1 MSQWVHPG
9 IRAVVFDAVG
19 TLLFPQPSAPEIY
32 RTLALRQGV
41 ELPAEAI
48 RRQFVEAFRI
58 EEDADR
64 ANRWITSEQ
73 RERDRWRTIVTT
85 TLSVLPDPESAFAE
99 LFDHFA
105 LPAAWQ
111 LHEDAECVFRSL
123 GNRGVRIGMG
133 TNYDSRVRSVIAGLP
148 GLAPLQ
154 DRVVVS
160 AAIGFR
166 KPAPEFFQ
174 EVARTMGCEPRH
186 VLFVGDDVENDF
198 EGASAAGM
206 EAVLLDPR
214 GQSTLPRRIERL
226 RELSA

>member
-1 MSQWVHPG
+1 
-9 IRAVVFDAVG
+9 
-19 TLLFPQPSAPEIY
+19 
-32 RTLALRQGV
+32 
-41 ELPAEAI
+41 
-48 RRQFVEAFRI
+48 
-58 EEDADR
+58 
-64 ANRWITSEQ
+64 
-73 RERDRWRTIVTT
+73 
-85 TLSVLPDPESAFAE
+85 
-99 LFDHFA
+99 
-105 LPAAWQ
+105 
-111 LHEDAECVFRSL
+111 
-123 GNRGVRIGMG
+123 MG